1 MARRLSPEVRRE
13 EIVEIT
19 DAIIAAEGYRSLSLR
34 EVARRCGMSAP
45 GLMHYFPDMESL
57 LHAVLQHRDEV
68 DLAAIAASQP
78 EDARFD
84 DFVETALGYYE
95 RAGDT
100 TRRYDALEAEA
111 IDPRHPAHAYYLERD
126 ARSFAALRPLVEREF
141 EDPDRVFM
149 LLRAVFDGLRFRRLR
164 DPEHVDLRREWH
176 EVRDIVLE
184 KLERRVGQGNVSAR

>member
-13 EIVEIT
+13 EIIDT
-19 DAIIAAEGYRSLSLR
+19 ADAIIAAEGYRSLSLR

-57 LHAVLQHRDEV
+57 LHAVLENRDKV
-68 DLAAIAASQP
+68 DLAAIAAGQP
-78 EDARFD
+78 EDAHLD
-84 DFVETALGYYE
+84 DFIESAIRYYE
-95 RAGDT
+95 RAGEM

-126 ARSFAALRPLVEREF
+126 ARTWAVFRPLVEREF
-141 EDPDRVFM
+141 EDADRVFT
-149 LLRAVFDGLRFRRLR
+149 LLRAVFEGLRFRVLR

-176 EVRDIVLE
+176 DVRDIVLE
-184 KLERRVGQGNVSAR
+184 SLERRVGRGSASAS

>member
-13 EIVEIT
+13 EIVETT

-57 LHAVLQHRDEV
+57 LHAVLEHRDEV

-78 EDARFD
+78 ENARIE
-84 DFVETALGYYE
+84 DFIENALRYYE
-95 RAGDT
+95 HAGDT

-149 LLRAVFDGLRFRRLR
+149 LLRAVFDGLRFRALR
-164 DPEHVDLRREWH
+164 DPEHVDLRREW
-176 EVRDIVLE
+176 EAVRDIVLDS
-184 KLERRVGQGNVSAR
+184 LGRRIRPGDPSAR